1 MPILTY
7 EQKKEILLENLVYE
21 HCLMKNEP
29 ISKDLSLKGY
39 FQERLMDWTV
49 PSYMAKDEIFEIVK
63 PLILVDYENYS
74 GKRLAITHPSDLA
87 TRDSLVK
94 HTGFSTSSG
103 GTYKEDEDW
112 ELR

>member
-7 EQKKEILLENLVYE
+7 EQKKEILLENLVYK

-29 ISKDLSLKGY
+29 ISKDLSLKDY

-74 GKRLAITHPSDLA
+74 GKRLAITHPSAL
-87 TRDSLVK
+87 
-94 HTGFSTSSG
+94 STSIELNKKLG
-103 GTYKEDEDW
+103 VAGDGTYKRDDEW